1 MKKVLIIE
9 DDRVLREAVHFKLA
23 HEGYEVIE
31 ASNGE
36 LGYQAIL
43 DESPDVVLLD
53 VEMPKL
59 GGIGV
64 LEKLK
69 KNLIE
74 AKVIVLTNVEESE
87 TLADAMELGVTT
99 YLIKKDWTLDRVVEE
114 IENITNWATHLKL

>member
-114 IENITNWATHLKL
+114 IENITN